1 MTGIILLDKPNN
13 MTSFS
18 AVNRVRRLLSVKKA
32 GHTGTLDPMATG
44 VLPIALSNCTRFID
58 FLPVHDKAYVAE
70 ARLGI
75 TTDTLD
81 STGKVLTESAVNV
94 TREQL
99 EDTVKKYIGKIKQI
113 PPMYS
118 AISKDGKRLYEL
130 ARQGIEIEREARE
143 ITVYS
148 LSVISFE
155 NDRFAVSVECSAGT
169 YIRSLIDDIGRELG
183 CGAVMTSLRRTAAN
197 GFPIEDCVT
206 LEELEK
212 AVNENRIG
220 EYIVPVEKCF
230 ESYPAVTV
238 TDGQAKRFSNGGELS
253 RDRLRDNLSDGI
265 YRVFSGDGLF
275 LGLGELEPKSEY
287 LKVKRVFVRE

>member
-58 FLPVHDKAYVAE
+58 FLPVHDKGYVAK
-70 ARLGI
+70 ARLGV

-81 STGKVLTESAVNV
+81 STGTVLSQSEVNV
-94 TREQL
+94 KREQL
-99 EDTVKKYIGKIKQI
+99 ESVLKNYTGKIKQI

-143 ITVYS
+143 ITIYS
-148 LSVISFE
+148 LKLYEFCDDCFTI
-155 NDRFAVSVECSAGT
+155 SVECSAGT
-169 YIRSLIDDIGRELG
+169 YIRSLIDDIGKDLG
-183 CGAVMTSLRRTAAN
+183 CGAVMTDLRRTSAN
-197 GFPIEDCVT
+197 GFSIDACVT

-212 AVNENRIG
+212 AVNDGTAER
-220 EYIVPVEKCF
+220 YITPIEKCF
-230 ESYPAVTV
+230 DTYSEIAVTE
-238 TDGQAKRFSNGGELS
+238 GQAKRFSNGGELS
-253 RDRLRDNLSDGI
+253 RDRLKDNISDGI
-265 YRVFSGDGLF
+265 YRVYSPDGQF
-275 LGLGELEPKSEY
+275 LGLGEAEKDSEF

>member
-58 FLPVHDKAYVAE
+58 LLPVHDKGYVAT
-70 ARLGI
+70 ARLGV

-81 STGKVLTESAVNV
+81 STGTVLSESEVNV

-99 EDTVKKYIGKIKQI
+99 ESVLEKYTGEIEQI

-130 ARQGIEIEREARE
+130 ARQGIEIEREARR
-143 ITVYS
+143 ITIYS
-148 LSVISFE
+148 LSLGSF
-155 NDRFAVSVECSAGT
+155 NGDCFSISVECSAGT
-169 YIRSLIDDIGRELG
+169 YIRSLIDDIGKDLG
-183 CGAVMTSLRRTAAN
+183 CGAIMTDLRRTSAN
-197 GFPIEDCVT
+197 GFSINNCVT
-206 LEELEK
+206 LEELER
-212 AVNENRIG
+212 AVNDG
-220 EYIVPVEKCF
+220 MADKYITPIEKCF
-230 ESYPAVTV
+230 DTYSEIVVTE
-238 TDGQAKRFSNGGELS
+238 GQAKRFSNGGELS
-253 RDRLRDNLSDGI
+253 RDRLKDNISDGI
-265 YRVFSGDGLF
+265 YRVYSPDRLF
-275 LGLGELEPKSEY
+275 LGLGEIEKDGEF
-287 LKVKRVFVRE
+287 LKVRRVYVRE

>member
-44 VLPIALSNCTRFID
+44 VLPIALSSCTRFID

-70 ARLGI
+70 ARLGV

-81 STGKVLTESAVNV
+81 STGTVLSENEVSVTQEALEKVIKN
-94 TREQL
+94 
-99 EDTVKKYIGKIKQI
+99 YIGIIKQI

-143 ITVYS
+143 INIYS
-148 LSVISFE
+148 LSLTFFE
-155 NDRFAVSVECSAGT
+155 NDRFGISVECSAGT

-183 CGAVMTSLRRTAAN
+183 CGAVMTALRRTAAN
-197 GFPIEDCVT
+197 GFSIENCVT

-212 AVNENRIG
+212 AVSENRQN
-220 EYIVPVEKCF
+220 EYITPVEKCF
-230 ESYPAVTV
+230 DIYPDITV
-238 TDGQAKRFSNGGELS
+238 TEGQAKRFSNGGELS
-253 RDRLRDNLSDGI
+253 RDRLRENPTDGI
-265 YRVFSGDGLF
+265 YRVYSPEGFF
-275 LGLGELEPKSEY
+275 LGLGEIETESEY

>member
-58 FLPVHDKAYVAE
+58 LLPVHDKVYIATAK
-70 ARLGI
+70 LGI

-81 STGKVLTESAVNV
+81 STGTVLSESEVNV
-94 TREQL
+94 TREKL
-99 EDTVKKYIGKIKQI
+99 ESVLEKYTGEIEQI

-130 ARQGIEIEREARE
+130 ARQGIEIEREARK
-143 ITVYS
+143 ITIYS
-148 LSVISFE
+148 LSLGSF
-155 NDRFAVSVECSAGT
+155 DGDCFSISVECSAGT
-169 YIRSLIDDIGRELG
+169 YIRSLIDDIGKDLG
-183 CGAVMTSLRRTAAN
+183 CGAIMTDLRRTSAN
-197 GFPIEDCVT
+197 GFSINNCVT

-212 AVNENRIG
+212 AVNDG
-220 EYIVPVEKCF
+220 TADKYITPIEKCF
-230 ESYPAVTV
+230 DTYCEIVVTE
-238 TDGQAKRFSNGGELS
+238 GQAKRFSNGGELS
-253 RDRLRDNLSDGI
+253 RDRLKDNISDGI
-265 YRVFSGDGLF
+265 YRVYSPDRLF
-275 LGLGELEPKSEY
+275 LGLGEIEKDGEF
-287 LKVKRVFVRE
+287 LKVRRVFVRE

>member
-44 VLPIALSNCTRFID
+44 VLPIALSSCTRFID

-70 ARLGI
+70 ARLGV

-81 STGKVLTESAVNV
+81 STGTVLSENEVSVTQEALEKVIKN
-94 TREQL
+94 
-99 EDTVKKYIGKIKQI
+99 YIGTIKQI

-143 ITVYS
+143 INIYS
-148 LSVISFE
+148 LSLTFFE
-155 NDRFAVSVECSAGT
+155 NDRFGISVECSAGT

-183 CGAVMTSLRRTAAN
+183 CGAVMTALRRTAAN
-197 GFPIEDCVT
+197 GFSIENCVT

-212 AVNENRIG
+212 AVSENRQN
-220 EYIVPVEKCF
+220 EYITPVEKCF
-230 ESYPAVTV
+230 DIYPDITV
-238 TDGQAKRFSNGGELS
+238 TEGQAKRFSNGGELS
-253 RDRLRDNLSDGI
+253 RDRLRRNPTDGI
-265 YRVFSGDGLF
+265 YRVYSPEGFF
-275 LGLGELEPKSEY
+275 LGLGEIETESEY

>member
-58 FLPVHDKAYVAE
+58 LLPVHDKGYVAT
-70 ARLGI
+70 AKFGV

-81 STGKVLTESAVNV
+81 STGTVLSESEVNV

-99 EDTVKKYIGKIKQI
+99 ESVLEKYTGEIEQI

-130 ARQGIEIEREARE
+130 ARQGIEIEREARK

-148 LSVISFE
+148 LSLGSF
-155 NDRFAVSVECSAGT
+155 DGDCFSISVECSAGT
-169 YIRSLIDDIGRELG
+169 YIRSLIDDIGKDLG
-183 CGAVMTSLRRTAAN
+183 CGAIMTDLRRTSAN
-197 GFPIEDCVT
+197 GFSISNCVT

-212 AVNENRIG
+212 AVNDG
-220 EYIVPVEKCF
+220 MADKYITPIEKCF
-230 ESYPAVTV
+230 DTYSEIVVTE
-238 TDGQAKRFSNGGELS
+238 GQAKRFSNGGELS
-253 RDRLRDNLSDGI
+253 RDRLKDNIPDGI
-265 YRVFSGDGLF
+265 YRVYSPDRLF
-275 LGLGELEPKSEY
+275 LGLGEIEKDGEV
-287 LKVKRVFVRE
+287 LKVRRVYVRE

>member
-58 FLPVHDKAYVAE
+58 LLPVHDKGYAAR
-70 ARLGI
+70 ARLGV

-81 STGKVLTESAVNV
+81 STGTVLSENEVNV

-99 EDTVKKYIGKIKQI
+99 ENVLKNYVGKIKQI

-148 LSVISFE
+148 LTLDEFSGDSFSI
-155 NDRFAVSVECSAGT
+155 SVECSAGT
-169 YIRSLIDDIGRELG
+169 YIRSLIDDIGKDLG
-183 CGAVMTSLRRTAAN
+183 CGAVMTALRRTSAN
-197 GFPIEDCVT
+197 GFSINNCVT

-212 AVNENRIG
+212 AVNDGTAEK
-220 EYIVPVEKCF
+220 YITPIERCF
-230 ESYPAVTV
+230 DIYPEVFVTE
-238 TDGQAKRFSNGGELS
+238 GQAKRFSNGGELS
-253 RDRLRDNLSDGI
+253 RDRLKDNISDGI
-265 YRVFSGDGLF
+265 YRVYSPDRQF
-275 LGLGELEPKSEY
+275 LGLGEIEKDGEF
-287 LKVKRVFVRE
+287 LKVRRVYVRE

>member
-58 FLPVHDKAYVAE
+58 LLPVHDKGYVAT
-70 ARLGI
+70 AKFGV

-81 STGKVLTESAVNV
+81 STGTVLSESEVNV

-99 EDTVKKYIGKIKQI
+99 ESVLEKYTGEIEQI

-130 ARQGIEIEREARE
+130 ARQGIEIEREARK

-148 LSVISFE
+148 LSLGSF
-155 NDRFAVSVECSAGT
+155 DGDCFSISVECSAGT
-169 YIRSLIDDIGRELG
+169 YIRSLIDDIGKDLG
-183 CGAVMTSLRRTAAN
+183 CGAIMTDLRRTSAN
-197 GFPIEDCVT
+197 GFSINNCVT

-212 AVNENRIG
+212 AVNDG
-220 EYIVPVEKCF
+220 MADKYITPIEKCF
-230 ESYPAVTV
+230 DTYSEIVVTE
-238 TDGQAKRFSNGGELS
+238 GQAKRFSNGGELS
-253 RDRLRDNLSDGI
+253 RDRLKDNIPDGI
-265 YRVFSGDGLF
+265 YRVYSPDRLF
-275 LGLGELEPKSEY
+275 LGLGEIEKDGEF
-287 LKVKRVFVRE
+287 LKVRRVFVRE

>member
-81 STGKVLTESAVNV
+81 STGKVLTESAVSV
-94 TREQL
+94 TRERL
-99 EDTVKKYIGKIKQI
+99 EGTVKKYIGKIKQI

-155 NDRFAVSVECSAGT
+155 NDLFAVSVECSAGT

-212 AVNENRIG
+212 AVNENRID

-253 RDRLRDNLSDGI
+253 RNRLRDNSADGI

-275 LGLGELEPKSEY
+275 LGIGELEPKSEY

>member
-58 FLPVHDKAYVAE
+58 LLPVHDKGYIAK
-70 ARLGI
+70 ARLGV

-81 STGKVLTESAVNV
+81 STGTVLSESEVNV

-99 EDTVKKYIGKIKQI
+99 ESVLEKYTGEIEQI

-130 ARQGIEIEREARE
+130 ARQGIEIEREARK
-143 ITVYS
+143 ITIYS
-148 LSVISFE
+148 LSLGSF
-155 NDRFAVSVECSAGT
+155 DGDCFSISVECSAGT
-169 YIRSLIDDIGRELG
+169 YIRSLIDDIGKDIG
-183 CGAVMTSLRRTAAN
+183 CGAIMTDLRRTSAN
-197 GFPIEDCVT
+197 GFSINNCVT
-206 LEELEK
+206 LEELER
-212 AVNENRIG
+212 AVNDG
-220 EYIVPVEKCF
+220 TADKYITPIEKCF
-230 ESYPAVTV
+230 ATYSEIVVTE
-238 TDGQAKRFSNGGELS
+238 GQAKRFSNGGELS
-253 RDRLRDNLSDGI
+253 RDRLKDNISDGI
-265 YRVFSGDGLF
+265 YRVYSPDRLF
-275 LGLGELEPKSEY
+275 LGLGEIEKDGEV
-287 LKVKRVFVRE
+287 LKVRRVYVRE

>member
-58 FLPVHDKAYVAE
+58 LLPVHDKGYVAT
-70 ARLGI
+70 AKFGV

-81 STGKVLTESAVNV
+81 STGTVLSESEVNV

-99 EDTVKKYIGKIKQI
+99 ESVLEKYTGEIEQI

-130 ARQGIEIEREARE
+130 ARQGIEIEREARK
-143 ITVYS
+143 ITIYS
-148 LSVISFE
+148 LSLGSF
-155 NDRFAVSVECSAGT
+155 DGDCLSISVECSAGT
-169 YIRSLIDDIGRELG
+169 YIRSLIDDIGKDLG
-183 CGAVMTSLRRTAAN
+183 CGAIMTDLRRTSAN
-197 GFPIEDCVT
+197 GFSISNCVT
-206 LEELEK
+206 LEELER
-212 AVNENRIG
+212 AVNDG
-220 EYIVPVEKCF
+220 TADKYITPIEKCF
-230 ESYPAVTV
+230 DTYSEIVVTE
-238 TDGQAKRFSNGGELS
+238 GQAKRFSNGGELS
-253 RDRLRDNLSDGI
+253 RDRLKDNIPDGI
-265 YRVFSGDGLF
+265 YRVYSPDRLF
-275 LGLGELEPKSEY
+275 LGLGEIEKDGEV
-287 LKVKRVFVRE
+287 LKVRRVYVRE

>member
-44 VLPIALSNCTRFID
+44 VLPIALSSCTRFID

-70 ARLGI
+70 ARLGV

-81 STGKVLTESAVNV
+81 STGTVLSENEVSVTQEALEKVIKN
-94 TREQL
+94 
-99 EDTVKKYIGKIKQI
+99 YIGTIKQI

-143 ITVYS
+143 INIYS
-148 LSVISFE
+148 LSLTFFE
-155 NDRFAVSVECSAGT
+155 NDRFGISVECSAGT
-169 YIRSLIDDIGRELG
+169 YIRSLIDDIGRDLG
-183 CGAVMTSLRRTAAN
+183 CGAVMTALRRTAAN
-197 GFPIEDCVT
+197 GFSIENCVT

-212 AVNENRIG
+212 AVSENRQN
-220 EYIVPVEKCF
+220 EYITPVEKCF
-230 ESYPAVTV
+230 DIYPDITV
-238 TDGQAKRFSNGGELS
+238 TEGQAKRFSNGGELS
-253 RDRLRDNLSDGI
+253 RDRLRRNPTDGI
-265 YRVFSGDGLF
+265 YRVYSPEGFF
-275 LGLGELEPKSEY
+275 LGLGEIETESEY

>member
-44 VLPIALSNCTRFID
+44 VLPIALSSCTRFID

-70 ARLGI
+70 ARLGV

-81 STGKVLTESAVNV
+81 STGTVLSENEVSVTQEALEKVIKN
-94 TREQL
+94 
-99 EDTVKKYIGKIKQI
+99 YIGTIKQI

-143 ITVYS
+143 INIYS
-148 LSVISFE
+148 LSLTFFE
-155 NDRFAVSVECSAGT
+155 NDRFGISVECSAGT

-183 CGAVMTSLRRTAAN
+183 CGAVMTALRRTAAN
-197 GFPIEDCVT
+197 GFSIENCVT

-212 AVNENRIG
+212 AVSENRQN
-220 EYIVPVEKCF
+220 EYITPVEKCF
-230 ESYPAVTV
+230 DIYPDITV
-238 TDGQAKRFSNGGELS
+238 TEGQAKRFSNGGELS
-253 RDRLRDNLSDGI
+253 RDRLRENPTDGI
-265 YRVFSGDGLF
+265 YRVYSPEGFF
-275 LGLGELEPKSEY
+275 LGLGEIETECEY

>member
-58 FLPVHDKAYVAE
+58 LLPVHDKGYVAT
-70 ARLGI
+70 ARLGV

-81 STGKVLTESAVNV
+81 STGTVLSESEVKV

-99 EDTVKKYIGKIKQI
+99 ESVLKKYTGEIEQI

-130 ARQGIEIEREARE
+130 ARQGIEIEREARK
-143 ITVYS
+143 ITIYS
-148 LSVISFE
+148 LSLGSF
-155 NDRFAVSVECSAGT
+155 DGDCFSISVECSAGT
-169 YIRSLIDDIGRELG
+169 YIRSLIDDIGKDLG
-183 CGAVMTSLRRTAAN
+183 CGAIMTDLRRTSAN
-197 GFPIEDCVT
+197 GFSINNCVT

-212 AVNENRIG
+212 AVNDG
-220 EYIVPVEKCF
+220 MADKYITPIEKCF
-230 ESYPAVTV
+230 DTYSEIVVTE
-238 TDGQAKRFSNGGELS
+238 GQAKRFSNGGELS
-253 RDRLRDNLSDGI
+253 RDRLKDNIPDGI
-265 YRVFSGDGLF
+265 YRVYSPDRLF
-275 LGLGELEPKSEY
+275 LGLGEIEKDSEF
-287 LKVKRVFVRE
+287 LKVRRVYVRE

>member
-81 STGKVLTESAVNV
+81 STGKVLTESAVSV

-99 EDTVKKYIGKIKQI
+99 EATVKKYIGKIKQI

-148 LSVISFE
+148 LSLISFE
-155 NDRFAVSVECSAGT
+155 KDRFTLSVECSAGT

>member
-58 FLPVHDKAYVAE
+58 LLPVHDKGYVAT
-70 ARLGI
+70 ARLGV

-81 STGKVLTESAVNV
+81 STGTVLSESEVNV

-99 EDTVKKYIGKIKQI
+99 ESVLEKYTGEIEQI

-130 ARQGIEIEREARE
+130 ARQGIEIEREARK
-143 ITVYS
+143 ITIYS
-148 LSVISFE
+148 LSLGSF
-155 NDRFAVSVECSAGT
+155 DGDCFSISVECSAGT
-169 YIRSLIDDIGRELG
+169 YIRSLIDDIGKDLG
-183 CGAVMTSLRRTAAN
+183 CGAIMTDLRRTSAN
-197 GFPIEDCVT
+197 GFSINNCVT
-206 LEELEK
+206 LEELER
-212 AVNENRIG
+212 AVNDG
-220 EYIVPVEKCF
+220 MADKYITPIEKCF
-230 ESYPAVTV
+230 DTYSEIVVTE
-238 TDGQAKRFSNGGELS
+238 GQAKRFSNGGELS
-253 RDRLRDNLSDGI
+253 RDRLKDNISDGI
-265 YRVFSGDGLF
+265 YRVYSPDRLF
-275 LGLGELEPKSEY
+275 LGLGEIEKDGEV
-287 LKVKRVFVRE
+287 LKVRRVYVRE

>member
-58 FLPVHDKAYVAE
+58 LLPVHDKGYVAT
-70 ARLGI
+70 ARLGV

-81 STGKVLTESAVNV
+81 STGTVLSESKVKV

-99 EDTVKKYIGKIKQI
+99 ESVLEKYTGEIEQI

-130 ARQGIEIEREARE
+130 ARQGIEIEREARK
-143 ITVYS
+143 ITIYS
-148 LSVISFE
+148 LLLGSF
-155 NDRFAVSVECSAGT
+155 DGDCFSISVECSAGT
-169 YIRSLIDDIGRELG
+169 YIRSLIDDIGKDLG
-183 CGAVMTSLRRTAAN
+183 CGAIMTDLRRTSAN
-197 GFPIEDCVT
+197 GFSINNCVT
-206 LEELEK
+206 LEELERAANDGTADK
-212 AVNENRIG
+212 
-220 EYIVPVEKCF
+220 YITPIEKCF
-230 ESYPAVTV
+230 DTYSEIVVTE
-238 TDGQAKRFSNGGELS
+238 GQAKRFSNGGELS
-253 RDRLRDNLSDGI
+253 RDRLKDNISDGI
-265 YRVFSGDGLF
+265 YRVYSPDRLF
-275 LGLGELEPKSEY
+275 LGLGEIEKDGEV
-287 LKVKRVFVRE
+287 LKVRRVYVRE

>member
-58 FLPVHDKAYVAE
+58 LLPVHDKGYVAT
-70 ARLGI
+70 AKFGV

-81 STGKVLTESAVNV
+81 STGTVLSESEVNV

-99 EDTVKKYIGKIKQI
+99 ESVLEKYTGEIEQI

-130 ARQGIEIEREARE
+130 ARQGIEIEREARK

-148 LSVISFE
+148 LSLGSF
-155 NDRFAVSVECSAGT
+155 DGDCFSISVECSAGT
-169 YIRSLIDDIGRELG
+169 YIRSLIDDIGKDLG
-183 CGAVMTSLRRTAAN
+183 CGAIMTDLRRTSAN
-197 GFPIEDCVT
+197 GFSINNCVT
-206 LEELEK
+206 LEELER
-212 AVNENRIG
+212 AVNDG
-220 EYIVPVEKCF
+220 MADKYITPIEKCF
-230 ESYPAVTV
+230 DTYSEIVVTE
-238 TDGQAKRFSNGGELS
+238 GQAKRFSNGGELS
-253 RDRLRDNLSDGI
+253 RDRLKDNIPDGI
-265 YRVFSGDGLF
+265 YRVYSPDRLF
-275 LGLGELEPKSEY
+275 LGLGEIEKDGEV
-287 LKVKRVFVRE
+287 LKVRRVYVRE

>member
-44 VLPIALSNCTRFID
+44 VLPIALSSCTRFID

-70 ARLGI
+70 ARLGV

-81 STGKVLTESAVNV
+81 STGTVLSESEVNV
-94 TREQL
+94 TREAL
-99 EDTVKKYIGKIKQI
+99 EGIIKNYIGTIKQI

-118 AISKDGKRLYEL
+118 AVSKNGKRLYEL

-143 ITVYS
+143 ITIYS
-148 LSVISFE
+148 LSLTSFE
-155 NDRFAVSVECSAGT
+155 KDRFTLSVECSAGT
-169 YIRSLIDDIGRELG
+169 YIRSLIDDIGRDLG
-183 CGAVMTSLRRTAAN
+183 CGAVMTALRRTAAN
-197 GFPIEDCVT
+197 GFSIEDCVT
-206 LEELEK
+206 LDELQN
-212 AVNENRIG
+212 AVNENRQN
-220 EYIVPVEKCF
+220 EYITPVEKCF
-230 ESYPAVTV
+230 DIYPDITV
-238 TDGQAKRFSNGGELS
+238 TQGQAKRFSNGGELS
-253 RDRLRDNLSDGI
+253 CDRLRENSADGI
-265 YRVFSGDGLF
+265 YRVYSPEGLF
-275 LGLGELEPKSEY
+275 LGLGEIEPGSEF

>member
-44 VLPIALSNCTRFID
+44 VLPIALSSCTRFID

-70 ARLGI
+70 ARLGV

-81 STGKVLTESAVNV
+81 STGTVLSENEVSVTQEALEKVIKN
-94 TREQL
+94 
-99 EDTVKKYIGKIKQI
+99 YIGTIKQI

-143 ITVYS
+143 INIYS
-148 LSVISFE
+148 LSLTFFE
-155 NDRFAVSVECSAGT
+155 NDRFGISVECSAGT
-169 YIRSLIDDIGRELG
+169 YIRSLIDDIGRDLG
-183 CGAVMTSLRRTAAN
+183 CGAVMTALRRTAAN
-197 GFPIEDCVT
+197 GFSIENCVT

-212 AVNENRIG
+212 AVSENRQN
-220 EYIVPVEKCF
+220 EYITPVEKCF
-230 ESYPAVTV
+230 DIYPDITV
-238 TDGQAKRFSNGGELS
+238 TEGQAKRFSNGGELS
-253 RDRLRDNLSDGI
+253 RDRLRENPTDGI
-265 YRVFSGDGLF
+265 YRVYSPEGFF
-275 LGLGELEPKSEY
+275 LGLGEIETECEY

>member
-58 FLPVHDKAYVAE
+58 LLPVHDKGYVAT
-70 ARLGI
+70 AKLGV

-81 STGKVLTESAVNV
+81 STGTVLSESEVNV

-99 EDTVKKYIGKIKQI
+99 ESVLEKYTGEIEQI

-130 ARQGIEIEREARE
+130 ARQGIEIEREARK
-143 ITVYS
+143 ITIYS
-148 LSVISFE
+148 LSLGSFDGE
-155 NDRFAVSVECSAGT
+155 CFSISVECSAGT
-169 YIRSLIDDIGRELG
+169 YIRSLIDDIGKDLG
-183 CGAVMTSLRRTAAN
+183 CGAIMTDLRRTSAN
-197 GFPIEDCVT
+197 GFSINNCVT
-206 LEELEK
+206 LEELER
-212 AVNENRIG
+212 AVNDG
-220 EYIVPVEKCF
+220 TADKYITPIEKCF
-230 ESYPAVTV
+230 DTYSEIVVTE
-238 TDGQAKRFSNGGELS
+238 GQAKRFSNGGELS
-253 RDRLRDNLSDGI
+253 RDRLKDNISDGI
-265 YRVFSGDGLF
+265 YRVYSPDRLF
-275 LGLGELEPKSEY
+275 LGLGEIEKDGEF
-287 LKVKRVFVRE
+287 LKVRRVYVRE

>member
-58 FLPVHDKAYVAE
+58 LLPVHDKGYVAT
-70 ARLGI
+70 ARLGV

-81 STGKVLTESAVNV
+81 STGTVLSESEVNV
-94 TREQL
+94 TRVQL
-99 EDTVKKYIGKIKQI
+99 ESVLEKYTGEIEQI

-130 ARQGIEIEREARE
+130 ARQGIEIEREARK
-143 ITVYS
+143 ITIYS
-148 LSVISFE
+148 LSLGSF
-155 NDRFAVSVECSAGT
+155 DGDCFSISVECSAGT
-169 YIRSLIDDIGRELG
+169 YIRSLIDDIGKDLG
-183 CGAVMTSLRRTAAN
+183 CGAIMTDLRRTSAN
-197 GFPIEDCVT
+197 GFSISNCVT

-212 AVNENRIG
+212 AVNDG
-220 EYIVPVEKCF
+220 TADKYITPIEKCF
-230 ESYPAVTV
+230 GTYPEIVVTE
-238 TDGQAKRFSNGGELS
+238 GQAKRFSNGGELS
-253 RDRLRDNLSDGI
+253 RDRLKDNISDGI
-265 YRVFSGDGLF
+265 YRVYSPDRLF
-275 LGLGELEPKSEY
+275 LGLGEIEKDGEVPK
-287 LKVKRVFVRE
+287 VRRVFVRE

>member
-44 VLPIALSNCTRFID
+44 VLPIALSSCTRFID

-70 ARLGI
+70 ARLGV

-81 STGKVLTESAVNV
+81 STGTVLSESEVNV
-94 TREQL
+94 TREAL
-99 EDTVKKYIGKIKQI
+99 ESVIKNYIGTIKQI

-143 ITVYS
+143 ITIYS
-148 LSVISFE
+148 LSLTSFE
-155 NDRFAVSVECSAGT
+155 KDRFTLSVECSAGT
-169 YIRSLIDDIGRELG
+169 YIRSLIDDIGRDLG
-183 CGAVMTSLRRTAAN
+183 CGAVMTALRRTAAN
-197 GFPIEDCVT
+197 GFSIENCVT
-206 LEELEK
+206 LDELQN
-212 AVNENRIG
+212 AVNENRQN
-220 EYIVPVEKCF
+220 EYITPVEKCF
-230 ESYPAVTV
+230 DIYPDITV
-238 TDGQAKRFSNGGELS
+238 TQGQAKRFSNGGELS
-253 RDRLRDNLSDGI
+253 RDRLRENLADGI
-265 YRVFSGDGLF
+265 YRVYSPEGLF
-275 LGLGELEPKSEY
+275 LGLGEIEPKSEF

>member
-44 VLPIALSNCTRFID
+44 VLPIALSSCTRFID

-70 ARLGI
+70 ARLGV

-81 STGKVLTESAVNV
+81 STGTVLSESEVNV
-94 TREQL
+94 TREAL
-99 EDTVKKYIGKIKQI
+99 EGIIKNYIGTIKQI

-118 AISKDGKRLYEL
+118 AVSKNGKRLYEL

-143 ITVYS
+143 ITIYS
-148 LSVISFE
+148 LSLTSFE
-155 NDRFAVSVECSAGT
+155 KDRFTLSVECSAGT
-169 YIRSLIDDIGRELG
+169 YIRSLIDDIGRDLG
-183 CGAVMTSLRRTAAN
+183 CGAVMTALRRTAAN
-197 GFPIEDCVT
+197 GFSIKDCVT
-206 LEELEK
+206 LDELQN
-212 AVNENRIG
+212 AVNENRQN
-220 EYIVPVEKCF
+220 EYITPVEKCF
-230 ESYPAVTV
+230 DIYPDITV
-238 TDGQAKRFSNGGELS
+238 TQGQAKRFSNGGELS
-253 RDRLRDNLSDGI
+253 CDRLRENPADGI
-265 YRVFSGDGLF
+265 YRVYSPEGLF
-275 LGLGELEPKSEY
+275 LGLGEIEPGSEF

>member
-58 FLPVHDKAYVAE
+58 LLPVHDKAYVAT

-81 STGKVLTESAVNV
+81 STGTVLSESEVNV
-94 TREQL
+94 TREAL
-99 EDTVKKYIGKIKQI
+99 ESVIKNYIGTIKQI

-143 ITVYS
+143 ITIYS
-148 LSVISFE
+148 LSLTSFE
-155 NDRFAVSVECSAGT
+155 KDRFTLSVECSAGT
-169 YIRSLIDDIGRELG
+169 YIRSLIDDIGRDLG
-183 CGAVMTSLRRTAAN
+183 CGAVMTALRRTAAN
-197 GFPIEDCVT
+197 GFSIENCVT
-206 LEELEK
+206 LDELQN
-212 AVNENRIG
+212 AVNENRQN
-220 EYIVPVEKCF
+220 EYITPVEKCF
-230 ESYPAVTV
+230 DIYPDITV
-238 TDGQAKRFSNGGELS
+238 TEGQAKRFSNGGELS
-253 RDRLRDNLSDGI
+253 RDRLRKNPADGI
-265 YRVFSGDGLF
+265 YRVYSPEGFF
-275 LGLGELEPKSEY
+275 LGLGEIEPESEF

>member
-44 VLPIALSNCTRFID
+44 VLPIALSSCTRFID

-70 ARLGI
+70 ARLGV

-81 STGKVLTESAVNV
+81 STGTVLSENEVSVTQEALEKVIKN
-94 TREQL
+94 
-99 EDTVKKYIGKIKQI
+99 YIGTIKQI

-143 ITVYS
+143 INIYS
-148 LSVISFE
+148 LSLTFFE
-155 NDRFAVSVECSAGT
+155 NDRFGISVECSAGT
-169 YIRSLIDDIGRELG
+169 YIRSLIDDIGRDLG
-183 CGAVMTSLRRTAAN
+183 CGAVMTALRRTAAN
-197 GFPIEDCVT
+197 GFSIENCVT

-212 AVNENRIG
+212 AVSENRQN
-220 EYIVPVEKCF
+220 EYITPVEKCF
-230 ESYPAVTV
+230 DIYPDITV
-238 TDGQAKRFSNGGELS
+238 TEGQAKRFSNGGELS
-253 RDRLRDNLSDGI
+253 RDRLRENPTDGI
-265 YRVFSGDGLF
+265 YRVYSPEGFF
-275 LGLGELEPKSEY
+275 LGLGEIETESEY

>member
-44 VLPIALSNCTRFID
+44 VLPIALSSCTRFID

-70 ARLGI
+70 ARLGV

-81 STGKVLTESAVNV
+81 STGTVLSESEVNV
-94 TREQL
+94 TREAL
-99 EDTVKKYIGKIKQI
+99 ESVIKNYIGTIKQI

-143 ITVYS
+143 ITIYS
-148 LSVISFE
+148 LSLTSFE
-155 NDRFAVSVECSAGT
+155 KDRFTLSVECSAGT
-169 YIRSLIDDIGRELG
+169 YIRSLIDDIGRDLG
-183 CGAVMTSLRRTAAN
+183 CGAVMTALRRTAAN
-197 GFPIEDCVT
+197 GFSIENCVT
-206 LEELEK
+206 LDELQN
-212 AVNENRIG
+212 AVNENRQN
-220 EYIVPVEKCF
+220 EYITPVEKCF
-230 ESYPAVTV
+230 DIYPDITV
-238 TDGQAKRFSNGGELS
+238 TQGQAKRFSNGGELS
-253 RDRLRDNLSDGI
+253 RDRLRENPADGI
-265 YRVFSGDGLF
+265 YRVYSPEGFF
-275 LGLGELEPKSEY
+275 LGLGEIEPKSEF

>member
-58 FLPVHDKAYVAE
+58 LLPVHDKGYVAM
-70 ARLGI
+70 AKFGV

-81 STGKVLTESAVNV
+81 STGTILSENEVNV
-94 TREQL
+94 TKEQL
-99 EDTVKKYIGKIKQI
+99 ESVLEKYTGEIEQI

-130 ARQGIEIEREARE
+130 ARQGIEIERERRK
-143 ITVYS
+143 ITIYS
-148 LSVISFE
+148 LSLGSF
-155 NDRFAVSVECSAGT
+155 DGDCFSISVECSAGT
-169 YIRSLIDDIGRELG
+169 YIRSLIDDIGKDLG
-183 CGAVMTSLRRTAAN
+183 CGAIMTDLRRTSAN
-197 GFPIEDCVT
+197 GFSISNCVT

-212 AVNENRIG
+212 AVNDG
-220 EYIVPVEKCF
+220 MADKYITPIEKCF
-230 ESYPAVTV
+230 DTYSEIVVTE
-238 TDGQAKRFSNGGELS
+238 GQAKRFSNGGELS
-253 RDRLRDNLSDGI
+253 RDRLKDNIPDGI
-265 YRVFSGDGLF
+265 YRVYSPDRLF
-275 LGLGELEPKSEY
+275 LGLGEIEKDGEV
-287 LKVKRVFVRE
+287 LKVRRVFVRE

>member
-44 VLPIALSNCTRFID
+44 VLPIALSSCTRFID

-70 ARLGI
+70 ARLGV

-81 STGKVLTESAVNV
+81 STGTVLSENEVSVTQEAFEKVIKN
-94 TREQL
+94 
-99 EDTVKKYIGKIKQI
+99 YIGTIKQI

-143 ITVYS
+143 INIYS
-148 LSVISFE
+148 LSLTFFE
-155 NDRFAVSVECSAGT
+155 NDRFGISVECSAGT

-183 CGAVMTSLRRTAAN
+183 CGAVMTALRRTAAN
-197 GFPIEDCVT
+197 GFSIENCVT

-212 AVNENRIG
+212 AVSENRQN
-220 EYIVPVEKCF
+220 EYITPVEKCF
-230 ESYPAVTV
+230 DIYPDITV
-238 TDGQAKRFSNGGELS
+238 TEGQAKRFSNGGELS
-253 RDRLRDNLSDGI
+253 RDRLRENPTDGI
-265 YRVFSGDGLF
+265 YRVYSPEGFF
-275 LGLGELEPKSEY
+275 LGLGEIETECEY

>member
-58 FLPVHDKAYVAE
+58 LLPVHDKGYVAT
-70 ARLGI
+70 ARLGV

-81 STGKVLTESAVNV
+81 STGTVLSESEVNV
-94 TREQL
+94 TRVQL
-99 EDTVKKYIGKIKQI
+99 ESVLEKYTGEIEQI

-130 ARQGIEIEREARE
+130 ARQGIEIEREARK
-143 ITVYS
+143 ITIYS
-148 LSVISFE
+148 LSLGSF
-155 NDRFAVSVECSAGT
+155 DGDCFSISVECSAGT
-169 YIRSLIDDIGRELG
+169 YIRSLIDDIGKDLG
-183 CGAVMTSLRRTAAN
+183 CGAIMTDLRRTSAN
-197 GFPIEDCVT
+197 GFSISNCVT

-212 AVNENRIG
+212 AVNDG
-220 EYIVPVEKCF
+220 TADKYITPIEKCF
-230 ESYPAVTV
+230 GTYPEIVVTE
-238 TDGQAKRFSNGGELS
+238 GQAKRFSNGGELS
-253 RDRLRDNLSDGI
+253 RDRLKDNISDGI
-265 YRVFSGDGLF
+265 YRVYSPDRLF
-275 LGLGELEPKSEY
+275 LGLGEIEKDGEV
-287 LKVKRVFVRE
+287 LKVRRVFVRE